1 MTKILKN
8 LKKIDYF
15 GKLIQFFSLV
25 HIDVTYRSGLSR
37 EMASG
42 WDRGLLRTQKWQKK
56 DLKMNCFQHAQKL
69 MKNNE
74 NFSSSGQFF
83 HSYRLSGVQGAD
95 NYEKFNPG
103 IKNRPRRGRN
113 NDQK

>member
-1 MTKILKN
+1 MTKILEN
-8 LKKIDYF
+8 LKK
-15 GKLIQFFSLV
+15 LIILANYSFFFSLV

-42 WDRGLLRTQKWQKK
+42 WDRGLLRTQKWPKK
-56 DLKMNCFQHAQKL
+56 DLKMNCFKHAQKL

-83 HSYRLSGVQGAD
+83 HSYRLSRVQGAD
-95 NYEKFNPG
+95 NCKKFDPG
-103 IKNRPRRGRN
+103 VKNRP
-113 NDQK
+113 